1 MPTSTLQAPREGHA
15 RIHEARAAIGRLL
28 HVEYVPMLTE
38 PLPCELKHLIAQL
51 VAREAGREQVGQ
63 HAFEALSAIIG

>member
-1 MPTSTLQAPREGHA
+1 LKTAVFSTK
-15 RIHEARAAIGRLL
+15 
-28 HVEYVPMLTE
+28 EYVPMLTE

-63 HAFEALSAIIG
+63 HAFEALSAIID